1 MAGYALFEAEEA
13 PAAASLALAVRAA
26 LAGRR
31 LIYLD
36 AANSFN
42 PYLLARIVRR
52 RRLDRS
58 IFRRVLVSRA
68 FTCHQLDALVAERL
82 APAARA
88 HAADLVIASD
98 VGALLY
104 DEEVPLPE
112 ARRVAASIAASLR
125 RGPGATVVVAGAPQ
139 PGREPLLALLRSNA
153 SHRLVLK
160 EPPWD
165 GPCPPLPSF
174 STPK

>member
-1 MAGYALFEAEEA
+1 MPGYALFEAEEA
-13 PAAASLALAVRAA
+13 AAATSLALAVRAV

-31 LIYLD
+31 VVYLD

-42 PYLLARIVRR
+42 PYVLARVVHR
-52 RRLDRS
+52 RRLDRGLL
-58 IFRRVLVSRA
+58 RRIIVSRA
-68 FTCHQLDALVAERL
+68 FTCHQLEALVRERA

-88 HAADLVIASD
+88 HGADLVIASD

-112 ARRVAASIAASLR
+112 ARRVTASIVGHLG
-125 RGPGATVVVAGAPQ
+125 RGPAGVVVAGLPP
-139 PGREPLLALLRSNA
+139 PGREPLFALLRSNA
-153 SHRLVLK
+153 ARHHVLK

-174 STPK
+174 STPR